1 MTAPPRGARRIA
13 ATAGLA
19 CIAAAVTACGPSAAP
34 AATTTVTVTA
44 SPSVPSGPST
54 SPATASASPT
64 AAGDVTACP
73 TLSLRVKLGV
83 AQGAAGSV
91 YTALDFVNISD
102 VTCTLYGYPGVALAA
117 GSPITQIG
125 LGADESHASPR
136 RFVKLRPHR
145 AAHALLRIVN
155 AGNYSAA
162 ACQPAT
168 AHFLQVF
175 PPNQTTAIYVNYTAQ
190 ACSKPVPLLTVGVVQ
205 PGSGGAS

>member
-1 MTAPPRGARRIA
+1 MTAPSRRARQIA

-19 CIAAAVTACGPSAAP
+19 CLAAAMTACGPSAAP

-44 SPSVPSGPST
+44 SPSVPSSS
-54 SPATASASPT
+54 SPPPAAASATPT
-64 AAGDVTACP
+64 GAADVSACP
-73 TLSLRVKLGV
+73 TLSLRVKLGA

-91 YTALDFVNISD
+91 YTVLDFVNISG

-125 LGADESHASPR
+125 LGAAENHASPR
-136 RFVKLRPHR
+136 KFVTLPPH
-145 AAHALLRIVN
+145 AVASALLRIVH

-162 ACQPAT
+162 SCQPAT

-175 PPNQTTAIYVNYTAQ
+175 PPNQTTAIYVRYTTQ

-205 PGSGGAS
+205 PRSGGAS